1 MKKNILSLGLLFRL
15 LLLSLALGV
24 VVLLVF
30 YVSFSRL
37 FYCYALPYSSFRTPY
52 ADTYISPKIPPSL
65 HPLLFKMVQTARK
78 RVHHFWG
85 STKAR
90 PVLVF
95 CADEAEF
102 AYFGRNYGTPAMVN
116 LNPLGT
122 YIIVLPD
129 GANIDVLSH
138 EISHAE
144 LYSRLGWYTKMRQI
158 PAWFDEGLA
167 LMVDYRYP
175 GGGKAHQHADY
186 RKKLLE
192 LGLPGSRP
200 IGLSELRQIEDF
212 FARDT
217 YHTHRAY
224 LTAGQELSRW
234 LDQVKVKGLLQLIDS
249 LKAGK
254 DFMQVYAHIEKM
266 ALK

>member
-1 MKKNILSLGLLFRL
+1 MSPLHFRFLRL
-15 LLLSLALGV
+15 LLAGLAFCIF
-24 VVLLVF
+24 LLLAF
-30 YVSFSRL
+30 YFSFNRL
-37 FYCYALPYSSFRTPY
+37 FYCYTLPYSSFRTPY

-65 HPLLFKMVQTARK
+65 HPLLFKMVKEARQ
-78 RVHHFWG
+78 RVQQFWG
-85 STKAR
+85 LAKAR

-95 CADEAEF
+95 CADEGEF

-116 LNPLGT
+116 LSPLGT

-175 GGGKAHQHADY
+175 GGGKTRHHHAY
-186 RKKLLE
+186 RQKLQE
-192 LGLPGSRP
+192 LQRPGVRP
-200 IGLSELRQIEDF
+200 IGLPELHQIEDF
-212 FARDT
+212 FAQDT

-234 LDQVKVKGLLQLIDS
+234 LAQVKVKGLLQLIDS

-254 DFMQVYAHIEKM
+254 GFAPVYTNIEKM